1 MKGIIFYSFLTLV
14 IFAILVA
21 DYSCLPLMVVVIFG
35 FPFIW
40 KMFSKMTE
48 QQIYNNLG
56 ISWLVKKFNN
66 SIIKDFMC
74 E

>member
-21 DYSCLPLMVVVIFG
+21 DYSFLPLMVVIFV
-35 FPFIW
+35 FPLIW
-40 KMFSKMTE
+40 KMFSNMTE
-48 QQIYNNLG
+48 QQVYNNLG

-66 SIIKDFMC
+66 SIIKDFMR

>member
-21 DYSCLPLMVVVIFG
+21 DYNCLPLIVVIFG
-35 FPFIW
+35 FPFVW
-40 KMFSKMTE
+40 KMFSNMTE
-48 QQIYNNLG
+48 QQVYNNLG